1 MVRSGIAIGALWL
14 ASASLVC
21 AQAGMGKFEAVRSV
35 LLEDGTSETTVTP
48 VILPRV
54 AASTRRDA
62 VVGGA
67 VGGASG
73 IVYTCDPVI
82 DVSVC
87 NTLNTTI
94 AAIYAATFTN
104 VAASIYVE
112 YGVTS
117 LGQSQF
123 LVNSVAWPTL
133 RDALRKAAAG
143 PDDAVAVA
151 TNVLDDNP
159 VISGASVRLTGP
171 LYRALGLGSAT
182 TVIPG
187 VRADSTSCPVAGN
200 PDCYNGIITISQSF
214 QDLGRLY
221 YRDGIIGRTQYDFYS
236 VAEHE
241 TNEVLGVPSCLFSCN
256 NRIFP
261 ADLFRYQSNGDRSVA
276 AGNNITCSLPAT
288 GNACFSLDGV
298 QMLQQFNN
306 LNNGEDA
313 GDWIP
318 SCPGLLVQ
326 NAAACQG
333 IANVDISPKAEI
345 VMLDVIGY
353 TRTANVLKGVDAWT
367 SGQAV
372 SQASCV
378 ALPKASDFNTLA
390 PLVSVYGT
398 VTGAHAG
405 DSVRVVFV
413 RPDGAT
419 YGAPFTTTIA
429 SVGPNGEACLSQ
441 QLLIAGTSA
450 VTFPGDWTVR
460 VFWNNATS
468 ALFTLTFRLALAP
481 CTYSLNAG
489 GAALASAGGV
499 AVLAV
504 STRLDCSWSVPALP
518 GWVTL
523 QGAAPA
529 SGSGSVTLAVA
540 ANTGASRNAT
550 ITVAGIPY
558 NVEQEAAT
566 VPGLNL
572 AGSLAHLVSQGGWAF
587 TLATAKLGAA
597 PVTAR
602 VDIRGGQGDP
612 LTVPMTFP
620 AGSPLSGSLGGANI
634 VGATI
639 VGATIVGASIDRT
652 LNPNAQLVM
661 NSTGPDTTP
670 AASGWAQLL
679 STGNVSG
686 FGIFSNAALRW
697 NAAVPLETRSAASYI
712 LPFDNTGAL
721 ATGIAVANVATAPA
735 SMPVVIRDDTGVQI
749 DSASITLAAQGHD
762 SFMLNAQYPKTAG
775 KRGTIEF
782 DTPPSGPISVLGV
795 RANGSA
801 LTTLPVLANSD
812 VAGGAIAHLTYNGG
826 FTSAFQIVNK
836 GFTAASFALNFFDEA
851 GNPLAVPLL
860 LPQTGAASTTS
871 SLTQSLA
878 PGAMLVVQTQAVDAA
893 ANISGSAQLI
903 TSGNISGLE
912 IFRWSALGQEASVP
926 FETRTP
932 SGVLLIFDNTGNL
945 TTGIALANVAPSAA
959 NVGVRSFDEAG
970 ALLQGGSFSLP
981 GRGHTSFLLPDA
993 YAVTAHKRGMIEFV
1007 VPSDGKISAIGVR
1020 ATSDGTL
1027 TTIPVLTR

>member
-1 MVRSGIAIGALWL
+1 M
-14 ASASLVC
+14 
-21 AQAGMGKFEAVRSV
+21 
-35 LLEDGTSETTVTP
+35 
-48 VILPRV
+48 
-54 AASTRRDA
+54 
-62 VVGGA
+62 
-67 VGGASG
+67 
-73 IVYTCDPVI
+73 
-82 DVSVC
+82 
-87 NTLNTTI
+87 
-94 AAIYAATFTN
+94 
-104 VAASIYVE
+104 
-112 YGVTS
+112 
-117 LGQSQF
+117 
-123 LVNSVAWPTL
+123 
-133 RDALRKAAAG
+133 
-143 PDDAVAVA
+143 
-151 TNVLDDNP
+151 
-159 VISGASVRLTGP
+159 
-171 LYRALGLGSAT
+171 
-182 TVIPG
+182 
-187 VRADSTSCPVAGN
+187 
-200 PDCYNGIITISQSF
+200 
-214 QDLGRLY
+214 GRLY
-221 YRDGIIGRTQYDFYS
+221 YRDGIIGRTQVDFYS

-241 TNEVLGVPSCLFSCN
+241 TNEVLGVPSCLFACN
-256 NRIFP
+256 GRIFP

-276 AGNNITCSLPAT
+276 AGNNIPCFFNTA
-288 GNACFSLDGV
+288 GNACSSLDGV

-318 SCPGLLVQ
+318 SCPGFLVQ
-326 NAAACQG
+326 NASACAG

-372 SQASCV
+372 SQRGCAT
-378 ALPKASDFNTLA
+378 LPKVSDFNTLA

-413 RPDGAT
+413 RPDGTT
-419 YGAPFTTTIA
+419 YGTPSTTTIA

-468 ALFTLTFRLALAP
+468 ALFTLTFRLTLAP

-489 GAALASAGGV
+489 GAALAAAGGA

-518 GWVTL
+518 SWVTL

-529 SGSGSVTLAVA
+529 SGPGSVTLAVA

-550 ITVAGIPY
+550 ITVAGILY

-587 TLATAKLGAA
+587 TLATANLGAA

-620 AGSPLSGSLGGANI
+620 SGSPLSGSLVGASI

-639 VGATIVGASIDRT
+639 DRA

-661 NSTGPDTTP
+661 NSTGPDSTP
-670 AASGWAQLL
+670 AVSGWAQLL
-679 STGNVSG
+679 STGNLSG

-697 NAAVPLETRSAASYI
+697 NAAVLLETRSAGSYI

-721 ATGIAVANVATAPA
+721 A
-735 SMPVVIRDDTGVQI
+735 
-749 DSASITLAAQGHD
+749 
-762 SFMLNAQYPKTAG
+762 
-775 KRGTIEF
+775 
-782 DTPPSGPISVLGV
+782 
-795 RANGSA
+795 
-801 LTTLPVLANSD
+801 
-812 VAGGAIAHLTYNGG
+812 
-826 FTSAFQIVNK
+826 
-836 GFTAASFALNFFDEA
+836 
-851 GNPLAVPLL
+851 
-860 LPQTGAASTTS
+860 
-871 SLTQSLA
+871 
-878 PGAMLVVQTQAVDAA
+878 
-893 ANISGSAQLI
+893 
-903 TSGNISGLE
+903 
-912 IFRWSALGQEASVP
+912 
-926 FETRTP
+926 
-932 SGVLLIFDNTGNL
+932 
-945 TTGIALANVAPSAA
+945 TGIALANVAPSAA
-959 NVGVRSFDEAG
+959 NVGVRIFDEAG
-970 ALLQGGSFSLP
+970 ALLQGGSLSLP

-993 YAVTAHKRGMIEFV
+993 YAVAAHKRGMIEFV

-1020 ATSDGTL
+1020 ATSEGTL